1 MSEANSPSKP
11 VHTERIFVNSEM
23 ARKWLRL
30 NMPGNRPI
38 SESRVKQY
46 ARDMKNG
53 KWQENGDTIKFS
65 DTGEL
70 IDGQKRLTACVECG
84 IGFWSLVAYGV
95 KREAFITIDRN
106 QARSTGQLLHLTAG
120 IGDYNNISSALRWL
134 TGWRDGIVLNHSR
147 PTSGEIAEMLAA
159 HPGIVDSAAQAAR
172 CIRRFRAGPAGLV
185 AFCHYLFTR
194 QDATLAEL
202 FFDSLATGAGL
213 RESDPV
219 HRLRERIIA
228 SSASASKRIEPYEL
242 IALFFKSWLAER
254 EQRTIITALRWQA
267 GESFPNIGPITTNAK
282 MRLEAVTPPVKP
294 KRKSAIPTPT
304 TRKSESR
311 ASKLDDLL
319 SRAMSLD
326 KR

>member
-1 MSEANSPSKP
+1 MSEVNSPLKP
-11 VHTERIFVNSEM
+11 VHTERIFVTSEM

-38 SESRVKQY
+38 SEPRVKQY

-84 IGFWSLVAYGV
+84 IGFWSLIAYGV

-106 QARSTGQLLHLTAG
+106 QTRSTGQLLHLTAG
-120 IGDYNNISSALRWL
+120 ISDYNNVSSALRWL
-134 TGWRDGIVLNHSR
+134 TGFRDGIVLNHAR
-147 PTSGEIAEMLAA
+147 PTSGEIADMLAA
-159 HPGIVDSAAQAAR
+159 HPGVVESVAQAAR
-172 CIRRFRAGPAGLV
+172 VIRRFRAGPTGLV

-228 SSASASKRIEPYEL
+228 SSASASKRIEAYEL
-242 IALFFKSWLAER
+242 IALFFKAWLAER
-254 EQRTIITALRWQA
+254 EQRTVHSTLRWQT

-282 MRLEAVTPPVKP
+282 LRLEAVAPPVKP
-294 KRKSAIPTPT
+294 KRQPVIPVPPKK
-304 TRKSESR
+304 RSV
-311 ASKLDDLL
+311 SKLDDLL